1 MLEMHAGNAGVP
13 PKGSIMSTATKPSVP
28 FVSLTADDIASRA
41 AAADPARVFRPVKRL
56 VRGYAALSVGTLVAI
71 ALLRNHTGV
80 VNSAVWT
87 RGVIVVLSSLLMLRF
102 TTRAARG
109 AGRSYLRL
117 RIVSAVM
124 VVAIVVIV
132 ALPGTFPVWMKVEQ
146 SACGVLLIGV
156 VALVNRPSV
165 RRMFAS
171 S

>member
-1 MLEMHAGNAGVP
+1 
-13 PKGSIMSTATKPSVP
+13 
-28 FVSLTADDIASRA
+28 
-41 AAADPARVFRPVKRL
+41 
-56 VRGYAALSVGTLVAI
+56 
-71 ALLRNHTGV
+71 
-80 VNSAVWT
+80 
-87 RGVIVVLSSLLMLRF
+87 
-102 TTRAARG
+102 
-109 AGRSYLRL
+109 
-117 RIVSAVM
+117 M